1 VIIGITATDDVG
13 LLDLMGLPALLA
25 RTRDRLGN
33 VAQSDPLLADLSCR
47 EYQILAAIVE
57 GHSNREIAIELDLA
71 EKTVKNYVSNVFVRL
86 AVHNRNAT
94 AIYAV
99 QHAPHEQRMIVWVGP
114 RAIGCARPSRGQTS
128 RHGPAPRS
136 EWGPSPVGSIW
147 RPDSSS
153 SCRTMAS
160 PADGDSTEPDQSSI
174 HPDHHCRASM
184 AHLCQTATRQASV
197 LATGLSINASLHA
210 VSRKGVSCR

>member
-1 VIIGITATDDVG
+1 MHVIIGITATDDVG

-99 QHAPHEQRMIVWVGP
+99 QHAPTNNV
-114 RAIGCARPSRGQTS
+114 
-128 RHGPAPRS
+128 
-136 EWGPSPVGSIW
+136 
-147 RPDSSS
+147 
-153 SCRTMAS
+153 
-160 PADGDSTEPDQSSI
+160 
-174 HPDHHCRASM
+174 
-184 AHLCQTATRQASV
+184 
-197 LATGLSINASLHA
+197 
-210 VSRKGVSCR
+210 